1 MSALLPPSR
10 PRLSS
15 TAFFDRVEQCFGA
28 TARASLF
35 ALPFFIGGIPG
46 YYMQSMGDPTK
57 NDRGIYDDCIVLVTR
72 NVFAAWNGNTDPS
85 THRKDIATLQ
95 PGIYPCYQFDRH
107 NGSRPHN
114 AICQRR
120 GPVIIRRDG
129 TESVPKGESDGRG
142 FSLGGGLWRGNFG
155 INIHRGGVNGTSSLG
170 CQTFPPSQWD
180 GFYALAKAEAQRVW
194 GRRWD
199 KETITYALLA

>member
-1 MSALLPPSR
+1 MLIPPSR

-28 TARASLF
+28 PARASLL

-72 NVFAAWNGNTDPS
+72 SVFAAFNGNTDPS
-85 THRKDIATLQ
+85 VARKNIATLQ
-95 PGIYPCYQFDRH
+95 PGIYPCYQFDIHR
-107 NGSRPHN
+107 GSRPHP

-120 GPVIIRRDG
+120 GPVIVRRDD
-129 TESVPKGESDGRG
+129 TEVVRDLVTDQRG
-142 FSLGGGLWRGNFG
+142 YHLGGGLWKGDFG
-155 INIHRGGVNGTSSLG
+155 MNIHRGGVNGTSSLG
-170 CQTFPPSQWD
+170 CQTVPPSQWD
-180 GFYALAKAEAQRVW
+180 AFYNLAKSEAQRVW

-199 KETITYALLA
+199 KETITYALLS